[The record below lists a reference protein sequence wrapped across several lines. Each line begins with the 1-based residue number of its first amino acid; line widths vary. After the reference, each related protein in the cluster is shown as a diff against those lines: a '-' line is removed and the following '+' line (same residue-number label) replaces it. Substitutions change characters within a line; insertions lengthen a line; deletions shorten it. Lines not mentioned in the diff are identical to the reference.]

1 MSATLQASGSQLLQP
16 NLAIFHAV
24 AVGTDGNNLALT
36 TTSSELTVFTQVNI
50 ISGSL
55 YNGSTCR
62 FTAPIAGIYEFEMF
76 FLSGNANDVFRFDFA
91 KNGSLVSFQPQIRLD
106 TSDSTNNDYETG
118 SGGMFVELAANDY
131 ISIFGKSDA
140 GNNAFVGSAGTY
152 SYFRGRFVA

>member
-50 ISGSL
+50 NRGSH